1 MADYDP
7 KLDEVL
13 LLKETSV
20 SSRGD
25 LKSRGDLILTNLNLV
40 FIAKSAILGRVV
52 GVYASPLKD
61 IKVYNDEPQIRITNG
76 DLEIQFLDSIER
88 FYLGNKVLTGNW
100 ARFMRMTR
108 NGETVTPQDIETG
121 ETRVKE
127 YREKEYSKTKALP
140 GTKFVAGKLK
150 GTIDVFLDTFGIGK
164 HANQK
169 IAQEMTVKCYNCGAK
184 MTGMSGTKMKCAYCG
199 NMQVVG

>member
-1 MADYDP
+1 MADYDL
-7 KLDEVL
+7 KSDEVL

-25 LKSRGDLILTNLNLV
+25 LKSLGDLILTNLNLV

-108 NGETVTPQDIETG
+108 NGET
-121 ETRVKE
+121 RVKE

-150 GTIDVFLDTFGIGK
+150 ETIDVFSDTFGIGK

-199 NMQVVG
+199 NMQVIG

>member
-1 MADYDP
+1 MADYDL
-7 KLDEVL
+7 KSDEVL

-25 LKSRGDLILTNLNLV
+25 LKSLGDLILTNLNLV

-108 NGETVTPQDIETG
+108 NGET
-121 ETRVKE
+121 RVKE

-150 GTIDVFLDTFGIGK
+150 GTIDVFSDTFGIGK

-199 NMQVVG
+199 NMQVIG